1 MGADVI
7 IYSIAE
13 GEYIAETQAALD
25 FIQQEASHFTS
36 QKMFILVSF
45 CLTWNK
51 TKPLDIDD
59 PEIPFTEDD
68 YRLVLVHGT
77 LPLIFFSESAGH
89 QQIIKTILLLKNW
102 QLNLEKHWKNIWAV
116 MLSVLV
122 SVMEMANRHFIRSS
136 NKPGLA
142 NNPFQSMEQLIMVST
157 RAPRTI

>member
-25 FIQQEASHFTS
+25 FIQQEAKHFIA

-68 YRLVLVHGT
+68 YRYYLHTILV
-77 LPLIFFSESAGH
+77 IFLNNISSESAGH
-89 QQIIKTILLLKNW
+89 HPITKTILLLKN
-102 QLNLEKHWKNIWAV
+102 
-116 MLSVLV
+116 
-122 SVMEMANRHFIRSS
+122 
-136 NKPGLA
+136 
-142 NNPFQSMEQLIMVST
+142 
-157 RAPRTI
+157 

>member
-68 YRLVLVHGT
+68 YRLVLVPGT
-77 LPLIFFSESAGH
+77 LSLIFFSESAGH
-89 QQIIKTILLLKNW
+89 QQTIKTILPLKNW
-102 QLNLEKHWKNIWAV
+102 QLNLEKH
-116 MLSVLV
+116 
-122 SVMEMANRHFIRSS
+122 
-136 NKPGLA
+136 
-142 NNPFQSMEQLIMVST
+142 
-157 RAPRTI
+157 

>member
-1 MGADVI
+1 MNPESVPSFTVQIVDNDEISIQNALMGADVI

-13 GEYIAETQAALD
+13 GEYIVETQAALD

-68 YRLVLVHGT
+68 YRLVLVPG
-77 LPLIFFSESAGH
+77 
-89 QQIIKTILLLKNW
+89 ILFL
-102 QLNLEKHWKNIWAV
+102 
-116 MLSVLV
+116 
-122 SVMEMANRHFIRSS
+122 R
-136 NKPGLA
+136 
-142 NNPFQSMEQLIMVST
+142 MVQDAYNCSGNYG
-157 RAPRTI
+157 

>member
-1 MGADVI
+1 MNPESVPSFTVKIVDNDEISIQNAVMGADVI

-36 QKMFILVSF
+36 EKMFILVSF

-68 YRLVLVHGT
+68 YRLVFLKWSASSRWSFGPNSSWTSIEKTHPT
-77 LPLIFFSESAGH
+77 LLPLIFFRNSA
-89 QQIIKTILLLKNW
+89 
-102 QLNLEKHWKNIWAV
+102 
-116 MLSVLV
+116 
-122 SVMEMANRHFIRSS
+122 
-136 NKPGLA
+136 
-142 NNPFQSMEQLIMVST
+142 
-157 RAPRTI
+157 RTIYLVFFQKAPVISKL

>member
-1 MGADVI
+1 MAGEEEDDGDDGDKKAKPQSELFQVITRVSIQWSRDCIHKKIIQLSGTLLNPESVPSFTVQIVDNDEISIQNALMGADVI

-68 YRLVLVHGT
+68 YRLVLR
-77 LPLIFFSESAGH
+77 P
-89 QQIIKTILLLKNW
+89 
-102 QLNLEKHWKNIWAV
+102 
-116 MLSVLV
+116 
-122 SVMEMANRHFIRSS
+122 
-136 NKPGLA
+136 
-142 NNPFQSMEQLIMVST
+142 
-157 RAPRTI
+157 

>member
-1 MGADVI
+1 MSGTLLNPESVPSFTVQIVDNDEISIQNALMGADVI

-68 YRLVLVHGT
+68 YRLVLGII
-77 LPLIFFSESAGH
+77 PLRVV
-89 QQIIKTILLLKNW
+89 QTQTILF
-102 QLNLEKHWKNIWAV
+102 LNVRKSRI
-116 MLSVLV
+116 
-122 SVMEMANRHFIRSS
+122 RHTTTLNVVIFYW
-136 NKPGLA
+136 L
-142 NNPFQSMEQLIMVST
+142 
-157 RAPRTI
+157 

>member
-1 MGADVI
+1 LNPESVPSFTVQIVDNDEISIQNALMGADVI

-68 YRLVLVHGT
+68 YRLVLVPGT
-77 LPLIFFSESAGH
+77 LSLIFFSESAGH
-89 QQIIKTILLLKNW
+89 QQIIKTILPLKN
-102 QLNLEKHWKNIWAV
+102 
-116 MLSVLV
+116 
-122 SVMEMANRHFIRSS
+122 
-136 NKPGLA
+136 
-142 NNPFQSMEQLIMVST
+142 
-157 RAPRTI
+157 

>member
-1 MGADVI
+1 MSGTLLNPESVPSFTVQIVDNDEISIQNALMGADVI

-68 YRLVLVHGT
+68 YRLVLVPGT
-77 LPLIFFSESAGH
+77 LPLIYFSESAGH
-89 QQIIKTILLLKNW
+89 QQIIKTILPLKN
-102 QLNLEKHWKNIWAV
+102 
-116 MLSVLV
+116 
-122 SVMEMANRHFIRSS
+122 
-136 NKPGLA
+136 
-142 NNPFQSMEQLIMVST
+142 
-157 RAPRTI
+157 